1 MSRIPATPARSGPPS
16 RSRGNESFVDRH
28 PAGPPASLQHSL
40 GLPDV
45 LSPARL
51 GARRTAAPSPRCRS
65 WSPAALLGLL
75 IAVALLLTPWAP
87 ALAATEE
94 AVLAGGCFWCLE
106 HDLEELPGVLDVES
120 GYSGGKKPNPT
131 YQEVSGGGTGYQE
144 SVRVRFD
151 NTKLRYE
158 ALLRVYWRNIDPFD
172 GGGQFCDRGDSYRP
186 VIFTT
191 SATQAVE
198 ARNSLVAAAREL
210 GKPAASLKVSVRAL
224 TRFWPAETYH
234 QNYAR
239 RNGLR
244 YRYYRWACRRDQ
256 RLDAVW
262 GGLARLGER
271 WRNAGQAAAVPTP
284 ASAPVPAPA
293 TAARSGT
300 GAAAGSAT
308 LPPGGSGAAISGRAG
323 PAPAAGSS
331 TGPSA
336 AGAAVAPLPAAPA
349 IAAIPRGSSL
359 GRSRGAPP

>member
-1 MSRIPATPARSGPPS
+1 MSRITAIETAPGPGVRRPAAAS
-16 RSRGNESFVDRH
+16 SRG
-28 PAGPPASLQHSL
+28 
-40 GLPDV
+40 
-45 LSPARL
+45 
-51 GARRTAAPSPRCRS
+51 RS

-106 HDLEELPGVLDVES
+106 HDLEDLPGVLDVES

-158 ALLRVYWRNIDPFD
+158 ALLRAYWRNIDPFD

-191 SATQAVE
+191 NATQAVE

-262 GGLARLGER
+262 GSQARRGER
-271 WRNAGQAAAVPTP
+271 WRNAGQATVPPAA
-284 ASAPVPAPA
+284 ASAPA
-293 TAARSGT
+293 TAAGKGTSTGSG
-300 GAAAGSAT
+300 APAGSAT
-308 LPPGGSGAAISGRAG
+308 LPPGGSATASPGRAG

-331 TGPSA
+331 PAPSV
-336 AGAAVAPLPAAPA
+336 AGAAVTSLPAAPA
-349 IAAIPRGSSL
+349 IAA
-359 GRSRGAPP
+359 AP